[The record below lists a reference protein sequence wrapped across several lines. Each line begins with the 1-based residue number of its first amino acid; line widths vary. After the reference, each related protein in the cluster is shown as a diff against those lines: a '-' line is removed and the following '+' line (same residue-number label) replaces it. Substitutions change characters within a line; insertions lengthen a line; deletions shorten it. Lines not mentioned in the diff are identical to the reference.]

1 MMTGFGRTLSALAV
15 GGMAY
20 SFATAAQA
28 ATVQFASTVT
38 FTESVLKLNF
48 ASSGLNA
55 ILTVGTPLV
64 IPQFIAV
71 TTDTGAWSAS
81 NSPITANFTFTLPTP
96 TGTTTDSGTITGGQ
110 VNGSSA
116 IGTLSIVW
124 PNQPVHF
131 NFADG
136 TKLDVTLGSLSVT
149 CTGGGSDSNNCLA
162 GTGPFY
168 MSGTFLALNGPTEN
182 GNAAGL
188 ATTPLPAALP
198 LFASGAGVLG
208 FLGWRRKRKA
218 QAA

>member
-1 MMTGFGRTLSALAV
+1 MMTGFGRTLSALAA
-15 GGMAY
+15 GGIAF

-28 ATVQFASTVT
+28 VTVQFASTVT

-48 ASSGLNA
+48 ASTGLNDT
-55 ILTVGTPLV
+55 LTVGVPLV
-64 IPQFIAV
+64 IPQFITV
-71 TTDTGAWSAS
+71 TADTGAWSVS

-116 IGTLSIVW
+116 NGTLSIVW

-131 NFADG
+131 NFSDG
-136 TKLDVTLGSLSVT
+136 TKLDVTLGSLNVS
-149 CTGGGSDSNNCLA
+149 CAGSNNCLD
-162 GTGPFY
+162 GSEPYF
-168 MSGTFLALNGPTEN
+168 MSGTFLALNGPTTVSEN
-182 GNAAGL
+182 VAA
-188 ATTPLPAALP
+188 ATPIPGALP
-198 LFASGAGVLG
+198 LFASGGGLLA